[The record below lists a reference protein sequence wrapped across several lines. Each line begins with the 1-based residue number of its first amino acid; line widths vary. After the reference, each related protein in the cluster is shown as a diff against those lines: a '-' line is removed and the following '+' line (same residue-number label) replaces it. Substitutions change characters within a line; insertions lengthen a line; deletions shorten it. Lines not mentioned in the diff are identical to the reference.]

1 MAWQWRTREGFEEE
15 ERKSLAP
22 WAACSGD
29 SAGRLVSEPPHAY
42 RSAFQ
47 RDRDR
52 IVHARAFRR
61 LEFKT
66 QVFVHIENDHYR
78 NRLTHTIEGAQIA
91 RTIARALRLCEDLA
105 EAIVLAHDLGHT
117 PFGHAGEAVLSKC
130 MQDDGGFDH
139 NRQSLRI
146 VDLLEDRYPDWNG
159 LNLTSETREGI
170 LKHGCHWP
178 HPDELPPIYA
188 QRSLEAQVA
197 DSADEIAYL
206 HHDLDDGLRSGVL
219 SIESVDEMSLWKT
232 AQQRRRP
239 ISEGTSPDVVRAQTI
254 AALGDTLIGDLIAE
268 TSRRLDLDPPGSLAE
283 LRSRPDSLVGFSTEI
298 DLSKRELK
306 SFLSQNFYHH
316 PHVLRRTRKA
326 EWIVGDL
333 FRTYLDDPTLLPSNV
348 RARFGRE
355 GLPRAIS
362 DYIAGMTD
370 RFAMDEHKRLLDPH
384 APS

>member
-1 MAWQWRTREGFEEE
+1 MAWHWRTREDFEEE

-66 QVFVHIENDHYR
+66 QVFVHVENDHYR

-130 MQDDGGFDH
+130 MKDDGGFDH

-146 VDLLEDRYPDWNG
+146 VDLLEDQYPDWSG

-178 HPDELPPIYA
+178 HPVALPPVYP

-219 SIESVDEMSLWKT
+219 TIEAVDEMSLWKT

-239 ISEGTSPDVVRAQTI
+239 IAEGTSPEVARAQTI
-254 AALGDTLIGDLIAE
+254 AALGDTLVSDLIVE

-283 LRSRPDSLVGFSTEI
+283 LRSRPDSLVGFSPEI
-298 DLSKRELK
+298 ELAKRELK
-306 SFLSQNFYHH
+306 SFLSKNFYHH
-316 PHVLRRTRKA
+316 PRVLRRTRKA

-333 FRTYLDDPTLLPSNV
+333 FRTYLDDTTLLPKNV

-384 APS
+384 TPS